1 MPLADTDRPSRAEHI
16 RRQSATVGIAG
27 LGITFAG
34 YVAYGCAALIRIGAF
49 DHWFRLLVG
58 LSALALLWF
67 AAQEKPFAVTLLL
80 LTILPLFGNHP
91 GGRYMEF
98 VNLPVAAS

>member
-1 MPLADTDRPSRAEHI
+1 MAVAGASSFDPWVTSMPLADTDRPSRANTFAD
-16 RRQSATVGIAG
+16 SATVAIAG

-49 DHWFRLLVG
+49 DHWFRFLVG

-67 AAQEKPFAVTLLL
+67 APRKSRSPSRF
-80 LTILPLFGNHP
+80 
-91 GGRYMEF
+91 
-98 VNLPVAAS
+98 SC